1 MKYILTRINDGLVV
15 ESDNVAFVSR
25 NRDGLYEISKTPKV
39 NSSCSMYNDTERL
52 IRTSQITDVDVVD
65 DNTYMITTLNNVY
78 KLENV

>member
-15 ESDNVAFVSR
+15 ESDNIAFVSR
-25 NRDGLYEISKTPKV
+25 NRDGLYEISRTPKI
-39 NSSCSMYNDTERL
+39 NSSCSMYNDMERL
-52 IRTSQITDVDVVD
+52 IRTSQITDIDVID